1 MSERDVV
8 LSSRVRL
15 ARNYVDLPFDLGEKP
30 EAAAMCV
37 ARTVQALGLE
47 AGEEPG
53 ALVRLRDLTPIQ
65 RQSLAEAHRISRDLL
80 AHDAAAAVLLREDD
94 ALSVMMNEEDHLRI
108 QAMCPGLDLP
118 QAAEKCFHVE
128 DELSRH
134 VTFAYDD
141 QLGYLTACPTN
152 TGTGMRASLLVHLP
166 MLTLC
171 KQMGN
176 VGQIVAKV
184 GLTIRGVYGEGAEAL
199 GNLYQVSSLLV
210 HLPMLTLCKQMGN
223 VGQIVAKVGLTIRGV
238 YGEGAEAL
246 GNLYQVSNQVTLGRT
261 EQELI
266 SAVTAV
272 GHQLIDMERALR
284 DKALAGSRINVE
296 DTVFRAW
303 GILRNARILPMNEFF
318 KHWSGVRLGAAL
330 SMLPVSLA
338 RADALLTECQDAHL
352 CAWEEAALEGAELN
366 AARARRARDMLAQ

>member
-199 GNLYQVSSLLV
+199 GNLYQVS
-210 HLPMLTLCKQMGN
+210 
-223 VGQIVAKVGLTIRGV
+223 
-238 YGEGAEAL
+238 
-246 GNLYQVSNQVTLGRT
+246 NQVTLGRT

-330 SMLPVSLA
+330 NMLPVSLA